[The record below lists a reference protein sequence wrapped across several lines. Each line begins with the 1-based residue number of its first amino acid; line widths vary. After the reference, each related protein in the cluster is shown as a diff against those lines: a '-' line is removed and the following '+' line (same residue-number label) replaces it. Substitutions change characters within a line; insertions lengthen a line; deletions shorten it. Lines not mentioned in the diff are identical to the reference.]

1 MSQYQLIVFDWDG
14 TLMDSTGHIVDCMQ
28 QAITQLDL
36 APLDDSAISHIIGL
50 GLNEAAYAL
59 YPTAS
64 AATISSLAD
73 TYRDIWLNNPLEM
86 PLFANARHLVK
97 SLNEQ
102 DYFLGV
108 ATGKS
113 RRGLDKVLASSQL
126 GPLFHATRCAGE
138 CHSKPHPQMLEELI
152 TYFGVD
158 ADKTL
163 MIGDTEYDLQMA
175 HNAGADSL
183 GITHGA
189 HGIVTLE
196 ACQPKAIVADLYQAE
211 QWLSNLSAKL

>member
-1 MSQYQLIVFDWDG
+1 MSQYDLIVFDWDG
-14 TLMDSTGHIVDCMQ
+14 TLMDSTGHIVTCMQ
-28 QAITQLDL
+28 QAITLLDL

-50 GLNEAAYAL
+50 GLKEAAYAL
-59 YPTAS
+59 YPDAS
-64 AATISSLAD
+64 PTTISLLAD
-73 TYRDIWLNNPLEM
+73 AYSDIWLKNPVDI
-86 PLFANARHLVK
+86 PLFANAHNLIQ

-102 DYFLGV
+102 HYFLGV

-113 RRGLDKVLASSQL
+113 RRGLDKVLVSSQL

-158 ADKTL
+158 ANKTL

-189 HGIVTLE
+189 HGIDTLQ
-196 ACQPKAIVADLYQAE
+196 ACSPKGIVADLHQAQ
-211 QWLSNLSAKL
+211 QWLINLSSPR

>member
-1 MSQYQLIVFDWDG
+1 VNQYQLIVFDWDG
-14 TLMDSTGHIVDCMQ
+14 TLMDSTGHIVTCMQ
-28 QAITQLDL
+28 QAITQLNL
-36 APLDDSAISHIIGL
+36 TPLEDSAISHIIGL

-59 YPTAS
+59 YPDIS
-64 AATISSLAD
+64 PETIVLLAD
-73 TYRDIWLNNPLEM
+73 AYRDIWLSNPIDT
-86 PLFANARHLVK
+86 PLFANAYNLIQ

-102 DYFLGV
+102 NYFLGV

-113 RRGLDKVLASSQL
+113 RRGLDKVLNSSNM

-138 CHSKPHPQMLEELI
+138 CHSKPHAQMLEELI

-158 ADKTL
+158 ANKTL

-183 GITHGA
+183 GISHGA
-189 HGIVTLE
+189 HGIATLQ

-211 QWLSNLSAKL
+211 QWLISLSSPL

>member
-14 TLMDSTGHIVDCMQ
+14 TLMDSTGHIVICMQ
-28 QAITQLDL
+28 QAIKKL
-36 APLDDSAISHIIGL
+36 ALPSLEDSAISHIIGL

-59 YPTAS
+59 YPDIS
-64 AATISSLAD
+64 AEKITLLAD
-73 TYRDIWLNNPLEM
+73 TYRQIWLNNPLE
-86 PLFANARHLVK
+86 PLLFNNAYNLIQ
-97 SLNEQ
+97 SLNQ
-102 DYFLGV
+102 QNYFLGV

-113 RRGLDKVLASSQL
+113 RSGLDKVLASSKL

-158 ADKTL
+158 AHKTL

-189 HGIVTLE
+189 HRIETLQACAPKGIVANL
-196 ACQPKAIVADLYQAE
+196 DQAQ
-211 QWLSNLSAKL
+211 QWLMNLSPSL

>member
-1 MSQYQLIVFDWDG
+1 MSQYDLIVFDWDG
-14 TLMDSTGHIVDCMQ
+14 TLMDSTGHIVSCMQ
-28 QAITQLDL
+28 QAITRLDL
-36 APLDDSAISHIIGL
+36 TPLTDSAIRHIIGL

-59 YPTAS
+59 YPNIDP
-64 AATISSLAD
+64 ATITLLAD
-73 TYRDIWLNNPLEM
+73 TYRDIWLNDPQDLPLY
-86 PLFANARHLVK
+86 ANAHHLIQ
-97 SLNEQ
+97 SLNQ
-102 DYFLGV
+102 QNFFLGV

-113 RRGLDKVLASSQL
+113 RRGLDKVLISSKL
-126 GPLFHATRCAGE
+126 GPLIHATRCAGE

-158 ADKTL
+158 ANKTL

-183 GITHGA
+183 GISHGA
-189 HGIVTLE
+189 HGVTTLQ

-211 QWLSNLSAKL
+211 QWLSNLSPRP

>member
-1 MSQYQLIVFDWDG
+1 MSQYELIVFDWDG
-14 TLMDSTGHIVDCMQ
+14 TLMDSTGHIVNCMQ

-36 APLDDSAISHIIGL
+36 APLNDSAISHIIGL

-59 YPTAS
+59 YPNAS
-64 AATISSLAD
+64 AATITLLAD
-73 TYRDIWLNNPLEM
+73 TYRDIWLNDPVEM
-86 PLFANARHLVK
+86 PLFANAHHLIQ
-97 SLNEQ
+97 SLNKQ
-102 DYFLGV
+102 NYFLGV

-113 RRGLDKVLASSQL
+113 RRGLDKVLVSSKL

-138 CHSKPHPQMLEELI
+138 CHSKPHPQMLEQLI

-158 ADKTL
+158 ANKTL

-183 GITHGA
+183 GISHGA
-189 HGIVTLE
+189 HGVDTLQ

-211 QWLSNLSAKL
+211 QWLINLSPPL